1 MSLKSIFI
9 KISNF
14 FDFINKIAG
23 YICGILVILMTLNVF
38 FVVMLRYVFGISF
51 IWMQETYVWMHAFVF
66 MLGAG
71 YTYLM
76 NEHVR
81 VDIIYRESSK
91 EYKKIINLFGNIIFL
106 IPFLYIIF
114 FYSFP
119 FVLKSFQMNEISR
132 EAGGLGMLF
141 ILKASILFFV
151 LLIFI
156 QVISK
161 IISDLVGSKNDT

>member
-9 KISNF
+9 KISNV

-23 YICGILVILMTLNVF
+23 YICGILVFLMTLNVF
-38 FVVMLRYVFGISF
+38 FVVMLRYIFGISF

-81 VDIIYRESSK
+81 IDIIYRESSK
-91 EYKKIINLFGNIIFL
+91 KYKKIINLVGNIIFL

-119 FVLKSFQMNEISR
+119 FVLKSFQMSEISR

-141 ILKASILFFV
+141 ILKSSILFFV